1 MFEEIIE
8 NITKSDSLFAPTFV
22 NDYILP
28 HVNFD
33 GHCLLNNNISIP
45 KKVCFLHTKSI
56 VMRFKH
62 GFYIK

>member
-45 KKVCFLHTKSI
+45 KKVI
-56 VMRFKH
+56 
-62 GFYIK
+62 YIYIYIYIYYVSYILNP